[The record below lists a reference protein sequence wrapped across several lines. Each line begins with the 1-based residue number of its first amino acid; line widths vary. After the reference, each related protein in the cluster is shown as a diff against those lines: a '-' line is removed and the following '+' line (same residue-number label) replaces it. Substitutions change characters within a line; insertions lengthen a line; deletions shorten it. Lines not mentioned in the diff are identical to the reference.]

1 MAPSRIVSLILT
13 ALDPTL
19 QMKEL
24 ICLEPCSRPRGEWA
38 GVQPA
43 LPTPKLTSSLQ
54 LVRSRRRAEW
64 EEPERQTPPRFL
76 TQRPRPWDPRPQP
89 ASNSQRGGGWNG
101 HGSPASLLPPPGNPA
116 SSRVHIY

>member
-24 ICLEPCSRPRGEWA
+24 ICLEPCSRPRDEWA

-64 EEPERQTPPRFL
+64 EEPKRQTPPRFL

-89 ASNSQRGGGWNG
+89 AL
-101 HGSPASLLPPPGNPA
+101 SPTWPCRHPQLSCSGLE
-116 SSRVHIY
+116 RQVHALSVKEVHC